1 MNRSTGKERAA
12 GAAPEQIELTEEW
25 ELIYWTQH
33 FDTDEQTLRAAI
45 EETGNIPDQVK
56 RHLETRR

>member
-1 MNRSTGKERAA
+1 MNTSRGRQPDP
-12 GAAPEQIELTEEW
+12 GARPEKIELTEEW

-56 RHLETRR
+56 RHLESRR